1 MSTRI
6 LLVEDDPAMQL
17 ALADNLQAEGYQV
30 LQATTCKQARAHLQ
44 QPVDLV
50 LLDVML
56 PDGDGMS
63 LCKALREQGF
73 TQPIMLLTALGEER
87 DRVLGLDLGADDYV
101 SKPFG
106 LRELLAR
113 IRAQLRKHSPSTA
126 PSNTDNLRVGEAE
139 VNLHAHSISRAG
151 QPLEI
156 SNKEFE
162 LLRYLLSHRGSVVS
176 REQLLLDVW
185 GHKAE
190 IETRTIDNF
199 VVRLR
204 KKIELDH
211 SKPKVLLT
219 VHGSGYKL
227 V

>member
-1 MSTRI
+1 MSNRI
-6 LLVEDDPAMQL
+6 LIVEDDPAMQMVL
-17 ALADNLQAEGYQV
+17 GDNLLAEGYEV
-30 LQATTCKQARAHLQ
+30 LQATTCKQARELLSQHSI
-44 QPVDLV
+44 DLL

-63 LCKALREQGF
+63 LCKSLREQGF
-73 TQPIMLLTALGEER
+73 ANAIILLTALGEER
-87 DRVLGLDLGADDYV
+87 DRVLGLDLGADDYL

-113 IRAQLRKHSPSTA
+113 IRAQLRKHSTA
-126 PSNTDNLRVGEAE
+126 PANANETVRVGESE
-139 VNLHAHSISRAG
+139 VNLKGHSLSRAG
-151 QPLEI
+151 ESLEI
-156 SNKEFE
+156 SSKEFE
-162 LLRYLLSHRGSVVS
+162 LLRYLIQHRGEVVS
-176 REQLLLDVW
+176 RDELLTDVW
-185 GHKAE
+185 GHKADV
-190 IETRTIDNF
+190 ETRTVDNF
-199 VVRLR
+199 IVRLR

>member
-1 MSTRI
+1 MSSRI

-17 ALADNLQAEGYQV
+17 ALADNLQAEGYHV
-30 LQATTCKQARAHLQ
+30 LQATTCKQAREQLQ

-63 LCKALREQGF
+63 LCKSLREQHF
-73 TQPIMLLTALGEER
+73 KQPIILLTALGEER

-113 IRAQLRKHSPSTA
+113 IRAQLRKHNPAPA
-126 PSNTDNLRVGEAE
+126 PSNTDSLRVGEAE
-139 VNLHAHSISRAG
+139 VNLQAHSISRAG

-162 LLRYLLSHRGSVVS
+162 LLRYLLNHRGSVVS

-204 KKIELDH
+204 KKIEVDH